1 MRHCILGAVL
11 SLSFSIQSA
20 ATTLDEALAQAYLTN
35 PQLHIGVTSIQT
47 ANTATAD
54 AISQA
59 WPQVTATAG
68 WNAKNDLSSNDRTSQ
83 STSLSLGLSQLL
95 FDGGRYGHHLNALRS
110 ETRSQ
115 QHRLVDTEQ
124 TVLLNAVTAFMNVL
138 REELVVSLAESNV
151 EILTEQLDA
160 TRSRFEFGALPRTD
174 VSLTEARLASVTA
187 ELELHRGS
195 LLSSHEIYRA
205 VVGSPP
211 LNLVPPQRIPD
222 LPSTVVEAEDIA
234 LRNHPRISVARQNI
248 AAAEAGARRDKLNS
262 LPIVSANVSQSV
274 RRGHME
280 SSDLSAGISAT
291 ITLFDGGKAR
301 SQRKRSMTNVAA
313 RRSELLMATALT
325 RQSIRIA
332 YSNWEVANASLE
344 AIEQQI
350 AAAQLALD
358 GVRVEYGL
366 GARSTLDVLNAEQEL
381 RTARVNHARASR
393 DVFVAAFTVL
403 AEMGQLTA
411 QYLNLDVEP
420 HRVDVR

>member
-1 MRHCILGAVL
+1 M
-11 SLSFSIQSA
+11 
-20 ATTLDEALAQAYLTN
+20 
-35 PQLHIGVTSIQT
+35 
-47 ANTATAD
+47 
-54 AISQA
+54 
-59 WPQVTATAG
+59 
-68 WNAKNDLSSNDRTSQ
+68 
-83 STSLSLGLSQLL
+83 
-95 FDGGRYGHHLNALRS
+95 
-110 ETRSQ
+110 
-115 QHRLVDTEQ
+115 
-124 TVLLNAVTAFMNVL
+124 
-138 REELVVSLAESNV
+138 
-151 EILTEQLDA
+151 
-160 TRSRFEFGALPRTD
+160 
-174 VSLTEARLASVTA
+174 
-187 ELELHRGS
+187 
-195 LLSSHEIYRA
+195 
-205 VVGSPP
+205 
-211 LNLVPPQRIPD
+211 
-222 LPSTVVEAEDIA
+222 EAEDIA

-248 AAAEAGARRDKLNS
+248 AAAEAGARRDNLNR

-411 QYLNLDVEP
+411 QNLNLDVEP